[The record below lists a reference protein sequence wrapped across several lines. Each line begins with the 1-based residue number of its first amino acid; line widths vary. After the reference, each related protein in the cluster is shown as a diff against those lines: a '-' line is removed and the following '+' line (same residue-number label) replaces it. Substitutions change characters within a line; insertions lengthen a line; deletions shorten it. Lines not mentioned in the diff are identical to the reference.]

1 MRKKQLQASF
11 GDGMAYELPTKKKNR
26 KSGGKGQEM
35 PKLTSTEPKSSK
47 KYAKTRGEHYK
58 DIVIA
63 ILVTAILA
71 FMVGMRFADQQ
82 HKELS
87 AVSQRTAWNC
97 AAEDEVVIIDGS
109 CKHIDTLTEVTAK
122 K

>member
-26 KSGGKGQEM
+26 SSGGKGQKM

-63 ILVTAILA
+63 ILVTAVVA
-71 FMVGMRFADQQ
+71 FVAGSVYANGQHRATAEAVQQ
-82 HKELS
+82 
-87 AVSQRTAWNC
+87 ATAQS
-97 AAEDEVVIIDGS
+97 EP
-109 CKHIDTLTEVTAK
+109 AK